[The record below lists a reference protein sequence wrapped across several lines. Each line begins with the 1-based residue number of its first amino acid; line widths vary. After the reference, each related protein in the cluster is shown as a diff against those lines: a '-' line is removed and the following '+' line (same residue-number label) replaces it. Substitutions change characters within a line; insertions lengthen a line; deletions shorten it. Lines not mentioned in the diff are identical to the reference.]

1 MTPGLNFGE
10 VSQFYFH
17 FPWAELESLGGEGV
31 NDISIQTFLK
41 FVFRPFFFSSLPSYK
56 TWAGHR
62 MRKTRAQ
69 AVRTAKELTAGNLED
84 VFDGKIVNLTEAQA
98 T

>member
-1 MTPGLNFGE
+1 
-10 VSQFYFH
+10 
-17 FPWAELESLGGEGV
+17 
-31 NDISIQTFLK
+31 
-41 FVFRPFFFSSLPSYK
+41 
-56 TWAGHR
+56 

-69 AVRTAKELTAGNLED
+69 AVGTAKVLTAGNLED